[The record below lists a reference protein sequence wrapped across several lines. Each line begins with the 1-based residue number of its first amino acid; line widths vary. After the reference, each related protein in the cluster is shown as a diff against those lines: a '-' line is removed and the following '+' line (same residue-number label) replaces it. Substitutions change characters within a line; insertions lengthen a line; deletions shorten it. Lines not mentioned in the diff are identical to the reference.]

1 MLWYQETVDRNARSG
16 QSGELEARLASVLEA
31 GSRMKEHTQGPCK
44 SLIVAV
50 FALVWAAYPTIS
62 AAQKVYFPPQPM
74 PTKSDAGGQVSVQ
87 VMEMTGG
94 PFSGGAK
101 VVLRTGTRTTTQNA
115 TAVIYNQTLTTNE
128 SGLVQFQ
135 GLLEGEYVVEVSAP
149 GYRSVLEDASIRVGH
164 QNEAFGVMMIPDGPL
179 AKNGHAGGPPAKALK
194 EMEKGLEAMQVEKL
208 NDAEQ
213 HLKKAQELAPK
224 NPDVNYLVG
233 VLYMR
238 RGKSAEARAY
248 LQKAVDAA
256 PNHASALLA
265 LGEAEMQQR
274 DYSKAA
280 ETLERGMQLRPT
292 AWRAHYLAGVAS
304 YQMRDYEE
312 ALKEAQAAVASGQDK
327 TDGALLL
334 VAQAQA
340 ALHQREAALATF
352 NQYLKQQPNRP
363 QAAAARQAIEKLNAA
378 SGQGKMELASAVSP
392 AGAGGA
398 GDSSSSSDVAPLR
411 MSGSDDTV
419 METAELPDLPA
430 LPLTTETNWAPPD
443 IDEEKLMFDA
453 NAGAC
458 SLDSVTAKVGARIE
472 ELVSNV
478 DRFTAT
484 EAMEHTALSPL
495 GLQMSYETRQFNY
508 LVEIRKSGERDLDV
522 QEYRD
527 GSVSVQQFPAHLGT
541 IGLPTLVLV
550 FHPYYQPKYDF
561 RCEGGGSWNGRKT
574 WVVHFQQKAN
584 SHSEMLV
591 YHVNGRFYPV
601 GLKGRA
607 WIDSDTSQILA
618 MESDMIKP
626 VPEIRLM
633 RDHQLIEYGPVAFAS
648 AGTKMWLPKSA
659 DWYCSISGRRY
670 HRRHSFSNFLLFSID
685 DSQKIGKPKQTN
697 DEVKN

>member
-1 MLWYQETVDRNARSG
+1 MR
-16 QSGELEARLASVLEA
+16 
-31 GSRMKEHTQGPCK
+31 KHIQGPRT

-50 FALVWAAYPTIS
+50 FALVCAAYPTVS
-62 AAQKVYFPPQPM
+62 AAQKVYFPPMPM
-74 PTKSDAGGQVSVQ
+74 PTKSDAGGQIAVQ

-94 PFSGGAK
+94 AFSGGAK
-101 VVLRTGTRTTTQNA
+101 VVLRTGTRTTTQNS
-115 TAVIYNQTLTTNE
+115 TAVIYNQTIDTNE
-128 SGLVQFQ
+128 SGLAQFQ
-135 GLLEGEYVVEVSAP
+135 GLLEGEYIVEVSAP

-164 QNEAFGVMMIPDGPL
+164 NNEAFGVMLIPDGPL
-179 AKNGHAGGPPAKALK
+179 AKSGHGGGPPAKALK
-194 EMEKGLEAMQVEKL
+194 EMEKGLEAMQVGKL

-213 HLKKAQELAPK
+213 HLKKAQDMAPK
-224 NPDVNYLVG
+224 SPDVNYLVG

-238 RGKSAEARAY
+238 RGNSGQAREY

-280 ETLERGMQLRPT
+280 ETLERGLQLRPT
-292 AWRAHYLAGVAS
+292 AWRAHYMAGVAS
-304 YQMRDYEE
+304 YQMRDYDKALEE
-312 ALKEAQAAVASGQDK
+312 GQAALASGQDK
-327 TDGALLL
+327 TEGALLL
-334 VAQAQA
+334 VGQAQA
-340 ALHQREAALATF
+340 ALHQRDAALATF
-352 NQYLKQQPNRP
+352 NQYLKEQPNGARV
-363 QAAAARQAIEKLNAA
+363 AAARHEIEKLNAA
-378 SGQGKMELASAVSP
+378 AGRGQMELASAVTP
-392 AGAGGA
+392 ASVGAGGA
-398 GDSSSSSDVAPLR
+398 RNAAASSDVAPLR
-411 MSGSDDTV
+411 TAGGSE
-419 METAELPDLPA
+419 ETATETADLPDLPA

-443 IDEEKLMFDA
+443 VDEEKLMFDA
-453 NAGAC
+453 SADAC

-484 EAMEHTALSPL
+484 EQMEHTALSPM
-495 GLQMSYETRQFNY
+495 GIQMSQETRQFNY
-508 LVEIRKSGERDLDV
+508 LVEIRKSGARDLDV

-541 IGLPTLVLV
+541 VGLPTLVLV

-561 RCEGGGSWNGRKT
+561 KCEGGGTWNGRKT

-601 GLKGRA
+601 GMKGRA
-607 WIDSDTSQILA
+607 WIDEETSQILA

-626 VPEIRLM
+626 IPEIRLM
-633 RDHQLIEYGPVAFAS
+633 RDHQLIEYGPVAFAN
-648 AGTKMWLPKSA
+648 AGTNMWLPKSA

-685 DSQKIGKPKQTN
+685 DSQKIGKPKETN
-697 DEVKN
+697 DEVQKN